1 MKNKKFWSLILAF
14 AMVFSMIAGC
24 VPNDSA
30 ESSTTEATETTD
42 TAPAATEQN
51 GDEVVTLKWQSYDGF
66 DKNEAVINAFEA
78 AHPNIKIE
86 YEQISDYQTKLLTE
100 AASDDLPDL
109 ISCNT
114 GTTQVLGDA
123 GILKALD
130 IEAIKADTAYNF
142 DDLWETCATY
152 CTYDGT
158 WYALPIDGGDLAWA
172 YNVKMFD
179 QVGIVV
185 PEDGFTWDEFEAAC
199 ATLLANKDQLGI
211 TYPTALNDYS
221 YSSIDLM
228 FPFIN
233 QAGGSYL
240 NADGTCAWNSPATV
254 NAFNWVFGLIE
265 KGYIP
270 PIEKLDVGSNPLISM
285 LNAGEIAMC
294 RVELW
299 NAGYL
304 ADSDKVEW
312 RAMHA
317 PKGNDG
323 TQSEVLFLNGIAIS
337 STTEH
342 SNEALEFIKY
352 VTSEEGLAIY
362 LQGGSSAQIAVRR
375 AQSALSVAMFDESK
389 NMQVFNEALA
399 YCSYINL
406 TKTFSDQQATI
417 GQYFDKIWYDKADV
431 QTTLDEMTVKLNEL
445 LAQ

>member
-30 ESSTTEATETTD
+30 ESSTTEAAETSD
-42 TAPAATEQN
+42 TVPAATEQN

-66 DKNEAVINAFEA
+66 DKYEAVINAFEA

-86 YEQISDYQTKLLTE
+86 YEQISDYQTKLLIE

-185 PEDGFTWDEFEAAC
+185 PEDGFTWDEFEAPVDAVHHF
-199 ATLLANKDQLGI
+199 LGKFVAWGVV
-211 TYPTALNDYS
+211 ALHV
-221 YSSIDLM
+221 
-228 FPFIN
+228 
-233 QAGGSYL
+233 A
-240 NADGTCAWNSPATV
+240 A
-254 NAFNWVFGLIE
+254 
-265 KGYIP
+265 
-270 PIEKLDVGSNPLISM
+270 
-285 LNAGEIAMC
+285 
-294 RVELW
+294 
-299 NAGYL
+299 
-304 ADSDKVEW
+304 
-312 RAMHA
+312 
-317 PKGNDG
+317 
-323 TQSEVLFLNGIAIS
+323 
-337 STTEH
+337 
-342 SNEALEFIKY
+342 ALY
-352 VTSEEGLAIY
+352 HHW
-362 LQGGSSAQIAVRR
+362 VRR
-375 AQSALSVAMFDESK
+375 DGVLQRMWPGGGPQPK
-389 NMQVFNEALA
+389 
-399 YCSYINL
+399 
-406 TKTFSDQQATI
+406 
-417 GQYFDKIWYDKADV
+417 
-431 QTTLDEMTVKLNEL
+431 
-445 LAQ
+445 

>member
-1 MKNKKFWSLILAF
+1 
-14 AMVFSMIAGC
+14 
-24 VPNDSA
+24 
-30 ESSTTEATETTD
+30 
-42 TAPAATEQN
+42 
-51 GDEVVTLKWQSYDGF
+51 
-66 DKNEAVINAFEA
+66 
-78 AHPNIKIE
+78 
-86 YEQISDYQTKLLTE
+86 
-100 AASDDLPDL
+100 
-109 ISCNT
+109 
-114 GTTQVLGDA
+114 
-123 GILKALD
+123 
-130 IEAIKADTAYNF
+130 
-142 DDLWETCATY
+142 
-152 CTYDGT
+152 
-158 WYALPIDGGDLAWA
+158 
-172 YNVKMFD
+172 
-179 QVGIVV
+179 
-185 PEDGFTWDEFEAAC
+185 
-199 ATLLANKDQLGI
+199 
-211 TYPTALNDYS
+211 
-221 YSSIDLM
+221 
-228 FPFIN
+228 
-233 QAGGSYL
+233 
-240 NADGTCAWNSPATV
+240 
-254 NAFNWVFGLIE
+254 
-265 KGYIP
+265 
-270 PIEKLDVGSNPLISM
+270 
-285 LNAGEIAMC
+285 MC

-312 RAMHA
+312 RAMQA

-342 SNEALEFIKY
+342 PDEALEFIKY